1 MKFRTRKR
9 EEIGLDLTPI
19 VDTVF
24 NLLIFFALSLNFI
37 VLPGINIK
45 LPKAKTQDL
54 PSEKR
59 EANIVITKDNRI
71 FLNRKLV
78 SINNL
83 SLRLKSILKSNKSII
98 IIQADENVLHGKV
111 VEVMD
116 IIRSSGFSKIAIAT
130 SPKER

>member
-59 EANIVITKDNRI
+59 EANIVITKIGRAH
-71 FLNRKLV
+71 V
-78 SINNL
+78 
-83 SLRLKSILKSNKSII
+83 
-98 IIQADENVLHGKV
+98 
-111 VEVMD
+111 
-116 IIRSSGFSKIAIAT
+116 
-130 SPKER
+130 